1 MDDEL
6 EPMQAAMDDD
16 QVLRCYYR
24 MFAWGIWACLLRRR
38 SITHPYTGA
47 LG

>member
-24 MFAWGIWACLLRRR
+24 MFAWGIAL
-38 SITHPYTGA
+38 SPTHTQARGYVG
-47 LG
+47 